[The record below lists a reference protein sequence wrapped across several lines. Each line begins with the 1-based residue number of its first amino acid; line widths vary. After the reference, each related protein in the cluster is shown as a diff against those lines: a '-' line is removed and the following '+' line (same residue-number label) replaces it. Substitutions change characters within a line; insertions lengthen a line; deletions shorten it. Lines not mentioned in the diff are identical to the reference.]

1 MMDGHHLKLL
11 KELSK
16 NSTPY
21 QRELSKK
28 LGLSLG
34 KVNYVISA
42 LIDRGLIKAKR
53 FKNSNNK
60 MAYMYTLTPTGL
72 IKKTELT
79 GEFLKTKMA
88 EYDSLGTE
96 IEEMKRDLD
105 DL

>member
-1 MMDGHHLKLL
+1 MNGHHLKLL

-16 NSTPY
+16 NSTLS

-42 LIDRGLIKAKR
+42 LIEKGLIKVKR

-60 MAYMYTLTPTGL
+60 MAYMYTLTPIGL
-72 IKKTELT
+72 SKKAELT
-79 GEFLKTKMA
+79 GVFLKTKMA

-96 IEEMKRDLD
+96 IEELKRDLD
-105 DL
+105 AL